1 MKKLVAMILCVAML
15 MSLVSIASAE
25 TAATTI
31 TYACF
36 SGSGE
41 HEDTLK
47 KMVEVFESKNPGIK
61 VDVQL
66 TGFNDYFTAL
76 ATKVGG
82 GNAPDVYEMN
92 MENFLA
98 YMLRNQCQDLTALGV
113 DTTPYSAGTINAVSS
128 DGKLYAVPE
137 SFSTCLLFY
146 NKALFDQAGVSYPTD
161 DWTWADAQAAA
172 EKIRALGDDIWGYN
186 QPITYNEFYKS
197 IAGNGGSLLNSDY
210 TAFTVNTPENAA
222 VLDAMI
228 ARVRGDKRVMPNKE
242 DLAGRGDW
250 DLFEAGKLGMVIT
263 GVWAFSDFT
272 SKCNFDWDVTVEPG
286 FKNKA
291 TFFFANVNCVS
302 PSSKQQEAAAK
313 FAQAM
318 GSDPDIVQLRL
329 DASWE
334 LPTIA
339 DQTKLSEYLTITPP
353 ANRAAVFKSMDY
365 AIAPPALVEASAAT
379 EIVNN
384 VLSTLET
391 SDETA
396 QAALDDI
403 QSQLEDADLLS
414 K

>member
-1 MKKLVAMILCVAML
+1 MKKLVAFILCIAML
-15 MSLVSIASAE
+15 LSLASFASAE
-25 TAATTI
+25 DVTI

-66 TGFNDYFTAL
+66 TGYNDYFTTL

-98 YMLRNQCQDLTALGV
+98 YMLRGQCLDLTNMGI
-113 DTTPYSAGTINAVSS
+113 DTTAFSAGTLKAVSS

-137 SFSTCLLFY
+137 SFSTCLLIY

-186 QPITYNEFYKS
+186 QPITYNELYKS
-197 IAGNGGSLLNSDY
+197 IAGNGGSLLNADY
-210 TAFTVNTPENAA
+210 SAFTVNTPENAA

-250 DLFEAGKLGMVIT
+250 DLFEAGKLGMVVT
-263 GVWAFSDFT
+263 GVWAFTDFT
-272 SKCNFDWDVTVEPG
+272 DKCKFDWDVAVEPG
-286 FKNKA
+286 FKDKA

-353 ANRAAVFKSMDY
+353 ANRAAVFKSMDF
-365 AIAPPALVEASAAT
+365 AIAPPALVEASAAA

-391 SDETA
+391 NDMTG
-396 QAALDDI
+396 QQALDEI

>member
-25 TAATTI
+25 TATTTI

-66 TGFNDYFTAL
+66 TGYNDYFTAL

-128 DGKLYAVPE
+128 NGKLYAVPE

-146 NKALFDQAGVSYPTD
+146 NKALFDQAGISYPTD
-161 DWTWADAQAAA
+161 DWTWADAQTAA

-210 TAFTVNTPENAA
+210 TAFTVNTPENVA

-291 TFFFANVNCVS
+291 TFFFA
-302 PSSKQQEAAAK
+302 
-313 FAQAM
+313 
-318 GSDPDIVQLRL
+318 
-329 DASWE
+329 
-334 LPTIA
+334 
-339 DQTKLSEYLTITPP
+339 
-353 ANRAAVFKSMDY
+353 
-365 AIAPPALVEASAAT
+365 
-379 EIVNN
+379 
-384 VLSTLET
+384 
-391 SDETA
+391 
-396 QAALDDI
+396 
-403 QSQLEDADLLS
+403 
-414 K
+414 